1 MYRKTPPPLLK
12 GSRETPFDGKVFSIE
27 NGQRRWVPS
36 KDWIE
41 AQGLEWPA
49 SVHWTTAAELNA
61 YPEGPPIDLR
71 RGKLLHAVDV
81 SNTVG
86 LEVGPL
92 DHPIVSKSEGSVFY
106 VDHASRPDLAAKYAN
121 DPNVADVAKIV
132 EVDFVWGV
140 NSLRQAIPP
149 HLSFDYVI
157 ASHVIEHVPDVIGW
171 LREVSDVLK
180 AGGMLCLAIPDRRYT
195 FDHLRQ
201 LTTLADLVDGYLHGY
216 RRPNPRQVFDYC
228 YNTIKVEAGEAWK
241 PDFDPSPG
249 EHSHSAKS
257 ALAHAVMSLKDE
269 RYIDVHCSVFT
280 SDSFLDLFKR
290 LFELELIDFKI
301 ASFFPP
307 EPGSIEFFVILQK
320 LPPIEDPAERVRL
333 QMESLPE
340 PARRGSAGSPPSG
353 PGSAALGPPAGTVLQ
368 PSVGRLR
375 IPAETGRFLGLA
387 ALIFVLSAA
396 RMPATFLYP
405 SFWAEDGHV
414 FFRDS
419 IQLGPLALVRPVLG
433 MYLTL
438 PRVIA
443 WLASFLPVSWAPAAY
458 AVAAGVLSSL
468 SLAVFSRDGFR
479 WLIRSDGFRAALC
492 VAFSL
497 VPGMVECFFPL
508 VTLTYVLFVAV
519 LFLLLE
525 RDDSG
530 VWSMSGRRAVLIS
543 LLWFSVAQ
551 GLVLAPLLFHLAIHT
566 RNRRYL
572 VCLASLAAS
581 VWLNLPAGSAALP
594 ATIPSWPSLLQV
606 YTDNLFVRIVYLPLL
621 GIPRLGAVLA
631 LPELAFLAL
640 SAVALALV
648 LYVLARF
655 ATIDSSGRRLLVLA
669 TASAMTVFPLTALTR
684 PYGMDVLLR
693 PNLIMGGMRYDVLPS
708 ILALLLASLLL
719 VRPTWPRA
727 GQVGAALLLA
737 LVANNVLAQSF
748 LQPAQPFRPF
758 VWEWPRQAERIESAL
773 AKRRAGRLHRK
784 VVVKQIHS
792 RPGRPTWQPL
802 RELTIAP

>member
-1 MYRKTPPPLLK
+1 
-12 GSRETPFDGKVFSIE
+12 
-27 NGQRRWVPS
+27 
-36 KDWIE
+36 
-41 AQGLEWPA
+41 
-49 SVHWTTAAELNA
+49 
-61 YPEGPPIDLR
+61 
-71 RGKLLHAVDV
+71 
-81 SNTVG
+81 
-86 LEVGPL
+86 
-92 DHPIVSKSEGSVFY
+92 VFY
-106 VDHASRPDLAAKYAN
+106 VDHASRQDLAAKYAN
-121 DPNVADVAKIV
+121 DPNVADVARIV
-132 EVDFVWGV
+132 EVDFIWGA
-140 NSLRQAIPP
+140 NSLRQAIPA
-149 HLSFDYVI
+149 HLSFDYVV

-171 LREVSDVLK
+171 LREVSEVLNP
-180 AGGMLCLAIPDRRYT
+180 GGMLCLAIPDRRYT

-201 LTTLADLVDGYLHGY
+201 LTTLADLVDGHLQGY
-216 RRPNPRQVFDYC
+216 RRPTPRQVFDYC
-228 YNTIKVEAGEAWK
+228 YNTIKVDASEAWK
-241 PDFDPSPG
+241 PGFDPSPG

-257 ALAHAVMSLKDE
+257 ALAHALLSLKEE

-280 SDSFLDLFKR
+280 SDSFLDLMKR
-290 LFELELIDFKI
+290 LFPLELIDFKI

-307 EPGSIEFFVILQK
+307 DPGSIEFFVILQK
-320 LPPIEDPAERVRL
+320 LPPSEDPAERVRL

-340 PARRGSAGSPPSG
+340 PARGSSGAPPSG
-353 PGSAALGPPAGTVLQ
+353 PGSAVLGPPRGMALQ
-368 PSVGRLR
+368 PSLRRLR
-375 IPAETGRFLGLA
+375 IPSETRRFLGLA
-387 ALIFVLSAA
+387 AFIFVLSAA

-419 IQLGPLALVRPVLG
+419 IQLGPSSLFRPVLG

-443 WLASFLPVSWAPAAY
+443 WLASFLPVLWAPTAY
-458 AVAAGVLSSL
+458 ALAAGVLSSL

-492 VAFSL
+492 VGFSL

-508 VTLTYVLFVAV
+508 ITLTYVLFVAV

-525 RDDSG
+525 RDASG

-551 GLVLAPLLFHLAIHT
+551 GLVLALLLLHLAIHT

-572 VCLASLAAS
+572 LCLASLAAS
-581 VWLNLPAGSAALP
+581 VLLNLPAGSAALP

-606 YTDNLFVRIVYLPLL
+606 YTDNLFVRIGFLPLL
-621 GIPRLGAVLA
+621 GIPRMGGVLA

-640 SAVALALV
+640 SAAGLGFV
-648 LYVLARF
+648 LYGLARF
-655 ATIDSSGRRLLVLA
+655 TTIDSSGLRVLVLA
-669 TASAMTVFPLTALTR
+669 TGSAMTVFPLTALTR

-693 PNLIMGGMRYDVLPS
+693 PNLIVGGMRYDVLPS

-719 VRPTWPRA
+719 VRPSRPRA
-727 GQVGAALLLA
+727 GQLGAALLLA

-758 VWEWPRQAERIESAL
+758 VWEWPRQAERIENAL
-773 AKRRAGRLHRK
+773 AKRRAGRLHRP
-784 VVVKQIHS
+784 VVVKEIHS

-802 RELTIAP
+802 RQLTIAP